1 MNFTA
6 IKKSSPTW
14 LKFSNDYDMIQLQ
27 NQQFTNKTLHEHEYS
42 TKLLVFSK
50 GVLKN
55 FAIFTGKHLCRV
67 KCEPKSLIYPYSL
80 HLHYKKDSCTQLFFS
95 GFCRIFKNTFL
106 LEHSWASASD
116 FIFDTFKS
124 NKYMKKSFLLTVFY
138 KKSKIKQKSRLAL
151 KLGNLRIALQWSH
164 SFVKLLLFYTLKIFL
179 GTNWTKIWFKKRF
192 ALCKQMFGM
201 RNMSPLLLRT
211 NLSQIFII
219 YDI

>member
-55 FAIFTGKHLCRV
+55 FAIFTGKHLCRG

-124 NKYMKKSFLLTVFY
+124 NKYINMSFLLTVFLQ
-138 KKSKIKQKSRLAL
+138 KK
-151 KLGNLRIALQWSH
+151 
-164 SFVKLLLFYTLKIFL
+164 
-179 GTNWTKIWFKKRF
+179 
-192 ALCKQMFGM
+192 
-201 RNMSPLLLRT
+201 
-211 NLSQIFII
+211 
-219 YDI
+219 